1 MSAVAFSAV
10 LESIW
15 PHATAVALC
24 ALRLFPVVL
33 LSPVLGGQV
42 APTTVRLSVTLA
54 LAGSLH
60 LAGGVSPAGAMD
72 AWDVAAA
79 GIREL
84 LFGVALGLIAALP
97 FDTARIAGRF
107 IDLFRGT
114 SAEASLPVAGTRES
128 ATGDGLYQWTTGL
141 AVAAGAAS
149 TAIAALWRS
158 FAIVPVGAANASAAL
173 SEHLVTLIGTA
184 MATGLAIGAPI
195 AGFTLAV
202 DAALGLMARAAPG
215 LHVSELAAPV
225 RILGGGAVLWVGA
238 GLFADRLL
246 QQVVASEG
254 WMQLATELAR

>member
-1 MSAVAFSAV
+1 MNAIAFSPL
-10 LESIW
+10 LEAIW
-15 PHATAVALC
+15 PHASAVALC
-24 ALRLFPVVL
+24 ALRLFPVVFL
-33 LSPVLGGQV
+33 TPVLGGQA
-42 APTTVRLSVTLA
+42 APMTVRLTVTLA
-54 LAGSLH
+54 LAGALH
-60 LAGGVSPAGAMD
+60 VAGGVSPAEPMD
-72 AWDVAAA
+72 AWTLAAA
-79 GIREL
+79 GTREL

-114 SAEASLPVAGTRES
+114 SAEASLPIAGTRES
-128 ATGDGLYQWTTGL
+128 ATGDGLYQWTAAL

-149 TAIAALWRS
+149 TAVSALWRS

-173 SEHLVTLIGTA
+173 SEHLITLIGTA

-215 LHVSELAAPV
+215 LHVAELAAPV

-254 WMQLATELAR
+254 WLQLAAELAR